1 MADVRSAFLSYLR
14 SPDDSTHADLQR
26 EVEASGLDLA
36 AATKLARD
44 EAANAEAAATVLGHL
59 ALEQR
64 GKSDADSSGIV
75 DRAKALAQRAPR
87 EDEGNGV
94 ALLAGEVLW
103 RVANQPKLA
112 EPYYRRVRRAEPA
125 NEQVVDFYR
134 ELFSGNADGSQ
145 LMQVLVQ
152 ARRAIQDPDR
162 RFALAEEMAKLA
174 QDRLGS
180 TDRAIEVWRSVVR
193 EDGGDPR
200 AVANLERLYREGKK
214 WTALVEL
221 LKDEFDRLPDD
232 ADNKPKRI
240 AKLLE
245 ITELYRKELRLE
257 AMALATLQRIL
268 DIDPRHQGSLEV
280 LADTYATGKR
290 WNDLLGVYQRLRDA
304 AKEDGDK
311 EAEAKVLRKVAQIWV
326 DKLGNPQRALEP
338 LAELLQI
345 LPGDREARDMI
356 AKIHEQR
363 KDWRA
368 LIGLRREELAE
379 REGDEALELRLDLAR
394 LAEDKLGDR
403 REAIA
408 GWNAVLE
415 HHGENDKALE
425 ALARLYER
433 ESRWAEAAEIRHR
446 QVSRADSV
454 GRAVKLLTDIGHVYA
469 ERLRNQRDSIRV
481 WREIARLVP
490 GHDKALRT
498 LRDAY
503 VAAGMW
509 DDLTDLYVSQGRVSD
524 LVDALQS
531 AADRVS
537 QTDER
542 VDLYRRVASLCR
554 EKLGQP
560 ERAVKALERT
570 LAIQPN
576 NLVVA
581 RELLP
586 IYREQSNWAALMRTL
601 TVLLKASED
610 VEGKLEMIEQLREVA
625 ADKLQSPQLTFGWAA
640 RAYELRPTDESLRA
654 RLEKSAIDSDNWDEL
669 TRIFERRIAGE
680 QLGDAETSGELHVL
694 AVKKA
699 ERDEQLVLLGKLAAI
714 ARDHLSK
721 PDDAQRYFRR
731 IIELDPTNEGAMSA
745 LESIYTATRRWDDL
759 SEVYRRRLDVAPD
772 DAARLATL
780 RGLARLQEEHLR
792 DLDAAV
798 ETYDRILALVPD
810 DLATHDSLAEILRGR
825 GEWTRLADILERKL
839 ELPRPLPSEGADPDA
854 ARKRPIVA
862 LDIPVLFELSHVR
875 HARLGQTDKAIA
887 GFLKILELDGVHR
900 PTVGSLEEIQRADPS
915 SAVTIMRGLL
925 PFYRR
930 VGDKGRE
937 AEAME
942 VLLAAAGADAGEGA
956 GDDEAAR
963 ERRREQKAQLA
974 AIYEQMPERRHQA
987 LDIYAELFEADAA
1000 DWEGRQLLQKLGRS
1014 LGAMNKVAIAY
1025 QHVLEALAQRA
1036 SAAEAEGRTLERSES
1051 NLRRDLLLE
1060 LAAIWRDDLQD
1071 PSEAEQAYR
1080 EILERDETHQAAYD
1094 SLETLLRA
1102 RSAHAELLD
1111 LYRRRVDV
1119 VFNQR
1124 EQKELLGRII
1134 EIARTIL
1141 GDRETAVRT
1150 AEELLDLIPDDLPT
1164 IELLAQ
1170 MYAEGGREG
1179 ETDKLDKLEELL
1191 GRWAELVHDRE
1202 HRHEL
1207 VCKRAALRMQLQG
1220 DAFGAVD
1227 LLGTVI
1233 GENGDHERARGL
1245 LEDLL
1250 DVADV
1255 QMSVAALLEPIYQ
1268 RVGNHEGRIR
1278 ILHVRRNNAADEG
1291 RRDDATSYL
1300 LDIAR
1305 IQERELGDTERAFHS
1320 LREAYLSDPRRL
1332 DTRREVE
1339 RLGVSL
1345 ARERDLVEIWA
1356 EALRSDEAQDK
1367 TLRIDLIHRMALL
1380 LDDRLRD
1387 AEGARKAWLAL
1398 IELDPPDADLAH
1410 KTVRALVRLHLE
1422 AGDFA
1427 ALVEAQRALLRFTDA
1442 HHEQVRIRL
1451 EIARIQLEQLMDRI
1465 GAALTWAEVVD
1476 MEPSNRT
1483 ALDALEQLLL
1493 EEREWQRL
1501 TEVLEHR
1508 IGVADEPRVQAQ
1520 LWRRI
1525 GDIRRGE
1532 LDLPQRAIEAFQSIL
1547 DLKTGHDD
1555 AVYAQTAL
1563 VELNRTLGRWPD
1575 VEEGLRRLI
1584 LLADRDSERVRLL
1597 CDAAEIV
1604 GGKLGRSE
1612 DALDLLK
1619 RVLDLSP
1626 GDQRARGLV
1635 GGFLEGD
1642 ETRERATR
1650 ILAPLFEAEQ
1660 NWPALLELQEL
1671 QARKQPSGRRRLQAL
1686 LRVARTQEE
1695 KLADPGRAFAVLCEA
1710 MTEAGDQPEL
1720 VEILDKVER
1729 LGGADERSEALWDTY
1744 SRTVDHIL
1752 DADIQQRVLRA
1763 MGEVAL
1769 QRLGRLD
1776 DARRIY
1782 ERLLEARPDDDAATD
1797 ALEQIYVAQADH
1809 AALAQLLVRKVD
1821 RISQPAMRDA
1831 LLIRAAEIHRSAL
1844 DDAEEAIR
1852 LFERLS
1858 DAGLERSDV
1867 QDVLEPLYEATGRY
1881 RELAAH
1887 LTRKLG
1893 HLSGHAAVDTHL
1905 RLGRL
1910 YGSHLDDPEEGIRHL
1925 GMALKADPDRA
1936 VGTDELSR
1944 YLQDPAMRSR
1954 AAQMLEPVFLAVQDW
1969 DRLLQIQEVRLAE
1982 AADHADRVQIML
1994 RMARMQ
2000 EEQLEDLDR
2009 AFEAYAR
2016 VFKEDPGNTRVRD
2029 HLSRLANVLA
2039 TTDRYAEILTE
2050 HVDAHVDENTDANLE
2065 IVHEAARLWAG
2076 SLRQPAKAAKL
2087 YERLLEARPDDRSV
2101 FHELESALTMGEMW
2115 KELADAYWREAEDSV
2130 EEERQVD
2137 LLMRLSRVAL
2147 DVLDEP
2153 ALGAK
2158 AFERILE
2165 LQPDND
2171 RARAQLE
2178 QVLQQTERWSDLIE
2192 RLRERLARS
2201 VDQDD
2206 RTPVYLQIAEMQ
2218 EGPLDDADGALD
2230 SLEGLLGEVVN
2241 EPNAVAMLERIAET
2255 RVPQRPRIFNMLQPI
2270 YESTGHT
2277 QRLVSVCEWRLTVT
2291 EDPAARHELHR
2302 ELARHLEG
2310 IPDGAQYAFRA
2321 LARALFEPGPADSL
2335 MVLDSELERLANFL
2349 EVPGALADAQVA
2361 AAEGEPLANDADRRL
2376 DLLIRAAR
2384 IRSEAS
2390 PEVAVEILRR
2400 ALALRGDHAEALA
2413 LMDGAL
2419 VRLGFHEDLRDVLAR
2434 RVEVEADERD
2444 RVELLRR
2451 LASLYE
2457 DILANTEAAEQTWRK
2472 LLDVEPSDG
2481 EALQRLSRT
2490 YAASGATK
2498 ELIEVLERRIEASND
2513 ADERRSLRMQ
2523 LATIQRES
2531 ANDREAEID
2540 VLRALLIEA
2549 PSDEE
2554 ALANLTRALL
2564 AENRHGEAADV
2575 LQERANLAPAADRK
2589 AGLML
2594 EAARLYSGPLADL
2607 HGAIE
2612 RYEQVLQA
2620 LPGQDGAVGDLVE
2633 LAKQEEV
2640 SEAAATLVRPHLEQ
2654 HGRWA
2659 ELAVVLAARAGF
2671 TQDLD
2676 EQIRSLRE
2684 LASLRHG
2691 KLGDAAG
2698 ALEATMRLIDRSP
2711 VEELPEPLLNAMR
2724 LAGELDRLDAFVE
2737 ELGKRS
2743 GEPSREPEAR
2753 LALAMAAAHA
2763 ASDYLGDPDKALR
2776 VLVPLLDAELANLAA
2791 CKRIEELALRKS
2803 DVALVERA
2811 LEAACKLAIGN
2822 VEPSEQVAML
2832 TRLGEARVT
2841 LGRLPGAVE
2850 AFREV
2855 LDVEPGA
2862 TPALRGLEQVLER
2875 AGEGTLPEGL
2885 LDALET
2891 AYQTSN
2897 DATGLARVARVR
2909 LRGAEG
2915 SDRMTLLQ
2923 TLATLADQG
2932 GGSPLD
2938 ALEAWGA
2945 LLAMDGEAGQA
2956 LERVL
2961 ALAES
2966 RELAERAGELLSAA
2980 IGAGADAGRVAA
2992 NLCLAGAGLWLETLA
3007 NPDRAAAALQPLLD
3021 EQADHGDALALLVA
3035 IQRARGD
3042 AKALH
3047 EALRRSAAAQAD
3059 PLLAVGLWRDAASVA
3074 ETALDDAGA
3083 AIDDLRQLLEADEG
3097 DREGWQRL
3105 LALLGR
3111 GSDHEAFA
3119 DALGRR
3125 VMITDD
3131 DAERRALRHALANHL
3146 VKLGRKDDAITVYN
3160 DMIGSEPGDL
3170 DAYAELEALLR
3181 GLERWQDVRDLL
3193 ERKLEAVQ
3201 AAGARALIQ
3210 QQMAKLAEEQLDDA
3224 TDAIEILQRILMD
3237 DPNDAAVRAWL
3248 ERLLNK
3254 EQRWSDLAEL
3264 LEGRMDRAREAGDTD
3279 AFRDLASE
3287 LASLLAEKL
3296 DDGDRAQGIL
3306 SDLLEIDPSYVPG
3319 ILSLASVYE
3328 ARGDEGA
3335 MRLTL
3340 QRAADLEPR
3349 GSLGARLQLR
3359 LARLA
3364 GDDAD
3369 ARRKHLEKALQL
3381 DPGNHEALDALLDQ
3395 AKAEQRW
3402 DQVAALMEAA
3412 ADRAASDE
3420 DRRTIQLERVDILT
3434 AKLGDHEGALHV
3446 LAGIYAQVN
3455 DDLEVNRRI
3464 ADALYASGRLEE
3476 AGGMFHWL
3484 VEMSADKRSKRRG
3497 HFLTRLARIEI
3508 ELGQVDEAQKRLEE
3522 AYRLDTTNI
3531 ETLVALGSLHEANK
3545 KWAEALK
3552 IYRSMLL
3559 QNADKSGQVRR
3570 GDIYLSLARTHMG
3583 LSEKPKAQAMLRRG
3597 VEEDPTHEEL
3607 KKMLEELG
3615 G

>member
-1 MADVRSAFLSYLR
+1 MAEVRSAFLSHLR
-14 SPDDSTHADLQR
+14 SPDDSTHAELQR
-26 EVEASGLDLA
+26 AVEASGLDLA
-36 AATKLARD
+36 AATKLAKD
-44 EAANAEAAATVLGHL
+44 EAANADAAATVLAHL
-59 ALEQR
+59 VLAQW
-64 GKSDADSSGIV
+64 GKSDADSNLIV
-75 DRAKALAQRAPR
+75 ERAKALAQRAPR

-94 ALLAGEVLW
+94 AVLAGEVLW
-103 RVANQPKLA
+103 RVAAQPRLA

-134 ELFSGNADGSQ
+134 ELFSAAADGSQ

-152 ARRAIQDPDR
+152 ARRAITDVDR

-174 QDRLGS
+174 QERLGS

-200 AVANLERLYREGKK
+200 AVAHLEQLYREGKK

-221 LKDEFDRLPDD
+221 LKDEFDRLPDT
-232 ADNKPKRI
+232 AENRPKRI

-280 LADTYATGKR
+280 LADTYAMGKR

-304 AKEDGDK
+304 AREDGDK

-326 DKLGNPQRALEP
+326 DKLGNPMRALEP
-338 LAELLQI
+338 LDELLKLI
-345 LPGDREARDMI
+345 PGDREAREMI

-368 LIGLRREELAE
+368 LILLRREELSE
-379 REGDEALELRLDLAR
+379 REGDEALELRLILAR

-408 GWNAVLE
+408 GWNAVLQ

-446 QVSRADSV
+446 QVARADSV
-454 GRAVKLLTDIGHVYA
+454 GRAVKLLTDIGHIYS
-469 ERLRNQRDSIRV
+469 ERLRNQRDAIRV

-503 VAAGMW
+503 VSAGMW
-509 DDLTDLYVSQGRVSD
+509 DDLTDLYVAQGRVSD

-542 VDLYRRVASLCR
+542 VDLYRRVAQLCR

-601 TVLLKASED
+601 GVLLKASED
-610 VEGKLEMIEQLREVA
+610 VDGKLEMIEQLREVA

-640 RAYELRPTDESLRA
+640 RAYELRPTDETLRA
-654 RLEKSAIDSDNWDEL
+654 RLEKAAVDSDNWDEL

-680 QLGDAETSGELHVL
+680 QLATDSETSGEVAVL

-699 ERDEQLVLLGKLAAI
+699 EREEQLVLLGKLAAI

-731 IIELDPTNEGAMSA
+731 IIDLDPTNEGAMSA
-745 LESIYTATRRWDDL
+745 LENIYTSTRRWDDL
-759 SEVYRRRLDVAPD
+759 SEVYRRRLDVAPN
-772 DAARLATL
+772 DAARLVTL
-780 RGLARLQEEHLR
+780 RGLAKLQEEHLR

-798 ETYDRILALVPD
+798 QTYDKILELVPD
-810 DLATHDSLAEILRGR
+810 DLPTHDSLAEILRGR
-825 GEWTRLADILERKL
+825 GEWTRLAAILQRKL
-839 ELPRPLPSEGADPDA
+839 ELPPAAEG
-854 ARKRPIVA
+854 KRAIVTQ
-862 LDIPVLFELSHVR
+862 DIPVLFELSHVR
-875 HARLGQTDKAIA
+875 NARLSQGDKAIE
-887 GFLKILELDGVHR
+887 GFLKILEIDGMHR
-900 PTVGSLEEIQRADPS
+900 PSVAALEEICRADPS

-930 VGDKGRE
+930 VGDKNRE

-942 VLLAAAGADAGEGA
+942 VLLAAAATGEGE
-956 GDDEAAR
+956 GEPPDAAAL

-974 AIYEQMPERRHQA
+974 AIYEQMPDRRVQA
-987 LDIYAELFEADAA
+987 LEIYAELFEGDAA

-1014 LGAMNKVAIAY
+1014 LGQMAKVAIAY
-1025 QHVLEALAQRA
+1025 QHVLESIAARA
-1036 SAAEAEGRTLERSES
+1036 VAAEAEGRALERAEA

-1060 LAAIWRDDLQD
+1060 LAAMWRDDLGQ
-1071 PSEAEQAYR
+1071 PLEAEQAYR
-1080 EILERDETHQAAYD
+1080 EILERDETHQAAYEA
-1094 SLETLLRA
+1094 LETLLRG
-1102 RSAHAELLD
+1102 RSAHADLLE

-1124 EQKELLGRII
+1124 EQRELLGRII
-1134 EIARTIL
+1134 EIARAIL
-1141 GDRETAVRT
+1141 GDRDTAVRT

-1191 GRWAELVHDRE
+1191 GRWAELVSDRE

-1207 VCKRAALRMQLQG
+1207 TCKRAALRMQLQG

-1233 GENGDHERARGL
+1233 GENGDHEKARAL
-1245 LEDLL
+1245 LEELL

-1268 RVGNHEGRIR
+1268 RVGNHNGRIR

-1305 IQERELGDTERAFHS
+1305 IQELELDDADRAFVS

-1332 DTRREVE
+1332 DSRREVE
-1339 RLGVSL
+1339 RLGAAL
-1345 ARERDLVEIWA
+1345 GRERELVEIWT
-1356 EALRSDEAQDK
+1356 EALRSEEAQDK

-1398 IELDPPDADLAH
+1398 LDLDPPDADLAH

-1422 AGDFA
+1422 AGDFT
-1427 ALVEAQRALLRFTDA
+1427 ALASAQRALLRFTDA

-1451 EIARIQLEQLMDRI
+1451 EIARIQLEQLMDRV

-1476 MEPSNRT
+1476 MEPSNRI

-1508 IGVADEPRVQAQ
+1508 IGVAEEPRIQAQ
-1520 LWRRI
+1520 LWKRI

-1532 LDLPQRAIEAFQSIL
+1532 LRELQRAIEAFQSIL

-1555 AVYAQTAL
+1555 AVYAQTQL
-1563 VELNRTLGRWPD
+1563 VELNRELERWPD

-1597 CDAAEIV
+1597 CDTAEIV
-1604 GGKLGRSE
+1604 GGRLGRSE

-1626 GDQRARGLV
+1626 IAERARKLV
-1635 GGFLEGD
+1635 AGYLEND
-1642 ETRERATR
+1642 DTRERAIR
-1650 ILAPLFEAEQ
+1650 ILAPLFEAEH
-1660 NWPALLELQEL
+1660 NWGALLELQEL

-1686 LRVARTQEE
+1686 LRVAKTQEE
-1695 KLADPGRAFAVLCEA
+1695 KLADPARAFAVLCEA

-1720 VEILDKVER
+1720 AEILDKVER
-1729 LGGADERSEALWDTY
+1729 LGAADERSVELWEAY

-1769 QRLGRLD
+1769 VRLGRLD

-1782 ERLLEARPDDDAATD
+1782 ERLLETRPDDDPATD
-1797 ALEQIYVAQADH
+1797 ALEQIYVAQQADQS
-1809 AALAQLLVRKVD
+1809 LAQLLVRKVD

-1831 LLIRAAEIHRSAL
+1831 LLIRAAEIHRTAL
-1844 DDAEEAIR
+1844 ADNEEAIR

-1858 DAGLERSDV
+1858 DAGLGRKDV
-1867 QDVLEPLYEATGRY
+1867 QEVLEPLYESTGRY

-1887 LTRKLG
+1887 LSRKLG

-1910 YGSHLDDPEEGIRHL
+1910 YGGHLDDPEEGIRHL
-1925 GMALKADPDRA
+1925 GMALKADPDHA

-1944 YLQDPAMRSR
+1944 YLQDPSMRSR

-1969 DRLLQIQEVRLAE
+1969 DRLLQIQEVRLSE
-1982 AADHADRVQIML
+1982 AQDHAERVQIML

-2039 TTDRYAEILTE
+2039 TSDRYAEILTE
-2050 HVDAHVDENTDANLE
+2050 HVDAHPDENTDANLE

-2076 SLRQPAKAAKL
+2076 SLRQPSKAARL
-2087 YERLLEARPDDRSV
+2087 YNRLLEARPDDRSV
-2101 FHELESALTMGEMW
+2101 FAELESALTMGEMW

-2137 LLMRLSRVAL
+2137 LLLRLSRVAL

-2153 ALGAK
+2153 SLGAK

-2178 QVLQQTERWSDLIE
+2178 QVLHQTERWPDLLD
-2192 RLRERLARS
+2192 RLRERLTRS
-2201 VDQDD
+2201 VDQDE
-2206 RTPVYLQIAEMQ
+2206 RTPVYLQIAELQ
-2218 EGPLDDADGALD
+2218 DGPLDDPDGALD
-2230 SLEGLLGEVVN
+2230 TLEGLLGEVVN
-2241 EPNAVAMLERIAET
+2241 EPNAVAMLERIAEG
-2255 RVPQRPRIFNMLQPI
+2255 RVAQRPRIFNMLQPI
-2270 YESTGHT
+2270 YESTGNT
-2277 QRLVSVCEWRLTVT
+2277 QRLVSVCEWRLTVS
-2291 EDPAARHELHR
+2291 EDPGARHELHR

-2321 LARALFEPGPADSL
+2321 LARALYEPGPAESL
-2335 MVLDSELERLANFL
+2335 MILDSELDRLTSFL
-2349 EVPGALADAQVA
+2349 DIPGAYADALVA
-2361 AAEGEPLANDADRRL
+2361 AAEGEPLANDVDRRL

-2384 IRSEAS
+2384 LRSEGS

-2400 ALALRGDHAEALA
+2400 ALVLRGDHADALA
-2413 LMDGAL
+2413 LMDDAL
-2419 VRLGFHEDLRDVLAR
+2419 VRLGFHEDLREVLQR
-2434 RVEVEADERD
+2434 RIEVETEDRD

-2472 LLDVEPSDG
+2472 LLDIESSDT

-2490 YAASGATK
+2490 YAASGSTK
-2498 ELIEVLERRIEASND
+2498 ELIEVLERRIDASND
-2513 ADERRSLRMQ
+2513 AEERRSLRMQ
-2523 LATIQRES
+2523 LADIHRES
-2531 ANDREAEID
+2531 ARNREAEID
-2540 VLRALLIEA
+2540 VLRALLAEA
-2549 PSDEE
+2549 PSDED
-2554 ALANLTRALL
+2554 AMAALTRALL
-2564 AENRHGEAADV
+2564 AEERHGEAADV
-2575 LQERANLAPAADRK
+2575 LQERANVASSADRK
-2589 AGLML
+2589 ASLLL
-2594 EAARLYSGPLADL
+2594 EAARLAAGPLADL
-2607 HGAIE
+2607 LGAIE
-2612 RYEQVLQA
+2612 RYEQVLLA
-2620 LPGQDGAVGDLVE
+2620 LPGQDGAVADLVALTKNE
-2633 LAKQEEV
+2633 DV
-2640 SEAAATLVRPHLEQ
+2640 SEPAAALVRPHLEQ
-2654 HGRWA
+2654 HGRWSD
-2659 ELAVVLAARAGF
+2659 LAIVIAARAQF
-2671 TQDLD
+2671 SQDDD
-2676 EQIRSLRE
+2676 ERIRSLRE
-2684 LASLRHG
+2684 LASLRHE

-2698 ALEATMRLIDRSP
+2698 ALEATMRLLDHSP
-2711 VEELPEPLLNAMR
+2711 PEELREPLAAAMR
-2724 LAGELDRLDAFVE
+2724 LAGELDRLDALVD
-2737 ELGKRS
+2737 ELGKRAAD
-2743 GEPSREPEAR
+2743 EARDPVAR
-2753 LALAMAAAHA
+2753 LAIAMAAAHA
-2763 ASDYLGDPDKALR
+2763 ASDYLGDPDKALA
-2776 VLVPLLDAELANLAA
+2776 VLVPLLEAELTDLDA
-2791 CKRIEELALRKS
+2791 CRRIEELAVRKG
-2803 DVALVERA
+2803 DVGLAERA
-2811 LEAACKLAIGN
+2811 LEAATKLAVGN
-2822 VEPSEQVAML
+2822 AEPADQVAML
-2832 TRLGEARVT
+2832 IRLGDARIT
-2841 LGRLPGAVE
+2841 LDRLPGAVE

-2855 LDVEPGA
+2855 LDIEPGSA
-2862 TPALRGLEQVLER
+2862 QAVRGLELVLDKCLAANPDAE
-2875 AGEGTLPEGL
+2875 LPEGL

-2891 AYQTSN
+2891 AYQTAGN
-2897 DATGLARVARVR
+2897 PVGLARVTRVR
-2909 LRGAEG
+2909 LRKAEG

-2923 TLATLADQG
+2923 SLGTLIDQG
-2932 GGSPLD
+2932 GGTAAES
-2938 ALEAWGA
+2938 LEAWGA
-2945 LLAMDGEAGQA
+2945 LLALDGEAGQA

-2961 ALAES
+2961 AHS
-2966 RELAERAGELLSAA
+2966 DHPELTTHAAELLTAA
-2980 IGAGADAGRVAA
+2980 VQAGADAGRVSA
-2992 NLCLAGAGLWLETLA
+2992 NLCLAATKLWLDRLGVAE
-3007 NPDRAAAALQPLLD
+3007 RAAAAIKPLLD
-3021 EQADHGDALALLVA
+3021 EQPEHADALALLIG
-3035 IQRARGD
+3035 IQRALGD
-3042 AKALH
+3042 AKGLH
-3047 EALRRSAAAQAD
+3047 EALRRSAEAQPDPQQAAS
-3059 PLLAVGLWRDAASVA
+3059 LWRDAATVA
-3074 ETALDDAGA
+3074 ETSLDDSKL
-3083 AIDDLRQLLEADEG
+3083 AIADLRKLLEADES
-3097 DREGWQRL
+3097 DRDGWNRL
-3105 LALLGR
+3105 LGLLGR
-3111 GSDHEAFA
+3111 STEHEAYA
-3119 DALGRR
+3119 ESLAQR

-3131 DAERRALRHALANHL
+3131 DAERRTLRHRLANHL
-3146 VKLGRKDDAITVYN
+3146 VANLDRKDDAIAVYN
-3160 DMIGSEPGDL
+3160 DMIGANLDDL
-3170 DAYAELEALLR
+3170 DAYVELEALLR
-3181 GLERWQDVRDLL
+3181 GLERWQEVRDLL

-3201 AAGARALIQ
+3201 DPTARVAIQ
-3210 QQMAKLAEEQLDDA
+3210 EQMARLAEEKLDDA

-3237 DPNDAAVRAWL
+3237 SPDNTPIRTWL
-3248 ERLLNK
+3248 ERLLTK
-3254 EQRWSDLAEL
+3254 EQRWNDLAEL

-3306 SDLLEIDPSYVPG
+3306 NDLLEIDPSYVPA

-3340 QRAADLEPR
+3340 KRAADLDPR

-3364 GDDAD
+3364 GDDAE
-3369 ARRKHLEKALQL
+3369 ARRGHYEKALQL
-3381 DPGNHEALDALLDQ
+3381 DPANEEALNALLEQ
-3395 AKAEQRW
+3395 AKAEKRW
-3402 DQVAALMEAA
+3402 DQVAALLDAA
-3412 ADRAASDE
+3412 SERAATDE
-3420 DRRTIQLERVDILT
+3420 DRRRLALERVDILT
-3434 AKLGDHEGALHV
+3434 HNLGDTEGALRV
-3446 LAGIYAQVN
+3446 LATIYGQVN
-3455 DDLEVNRRI
+3455 DDIDVNRRI
-3464 ADALYASGRLEE
+3464 ADALFTAGRWEE

-3484 VEMSADKRSKRRG
+3484 VEITNGKRTKRRG
-3497 HFLTRLARIEI
+3497 HYLTRLARVEI
-3508 ELGQVDEAQKRLEE
+3508 QLGQTDEAQKRLEE
-3522 AYRLDTTNI
+3522 AYRLDTTNV

-3545 KWAEALK
+3545 KWADALK

-3559 QNADKSGQVRR
+3559 QNADKSGLLRR
-3570 GDIYLSLARTHMG
+3570 GDIYLSLARVHVG

-3597 VEEDPTHEEL
+3597 MEEDPEHPDL
-3607 KKMLEELG
+3607 KKMLDELG

>member
-1 MADVRSAFLSYLR
+1 MAEVRSALLSHLR
-14 SPDDSTHADLQR
+14 SPDDSTHAELQR
-26 EVEASGLDLA
+26 AVEASGLDLA
-36 AATKLARD
+36 AATKVSRD
-44 EAANAEAAATVLGHL
+44 EPANADAAATVLAHL
-59 ALEQR
+59 MLAAW
-64 GKSDADSSGIV
+64 GKSDADPNVVV

-94 ALLAGEVLW
+94 AVLAGEVLW
-103 RVANQPKLA
+103 RLAGQPRLA

-134 ELFSGNADGSQ
+134 ELFAGAADGSQ

-152 ARRAIQDPDR
+152 ARRAITDVDR

-200 AVANLERLYREGKK
+200 AVANLEQLYREGKK

-280 LADTYATGKR
+280 LADTFAAGKR

-304 AKEDGDK
+304 AKEDGDAQ
-311 EAEAKVLRKVAQIWV
+311 AEAKVLRKVAQIWV

-338 LAELLQI
+338 LAELLAL
-345 LPGDREARDMI
+345 LPGDREAREMI

-379 REGDEALELRLDLAR
+379 RQGDEALELRLDLAR

-454 GRAVKLLTDIGHVYA
+454 GRAVKLLTDIGHVYS
-469 ERLRNQRDSIRV
+469 ERLRNQRDAIRV

-509 DDLTDLYVSQGRVSD
+509 DDLTDLYVAQGRVSD

-601 TVLLKASED
+601 TVLLKASDD

-625 ADKLQSPQLTFGWAA
+625 ADKLASPQLTFGWAA
-640 RAYELRPTDESLRA
+640 RAYELRPTDETLRA
-654 RLEKSAIDSDNWDEL
+654 RLEKAAIDSDNWDEL
-669 TRIFERRIAGE
+669 TRTFERRIAGE
-680 QLGDAETSGELHVL
+680 QLNTDSETSGEVSVL

-731 IIELDPTNEGAMSA
+731 IIELDPTNEAAMSA
-745 LESIYTATRRWDDL
+745 LESIYTSTRRWDDL
-759 SEVYRRRLDVAPD
+759 SEVYRRRLDVAPS

-798 ETYDRILALVPD
+798 QTYDRILELVPE
-810 DLATHDSLAEILRGR
+810 DLSTHDSLAEILRGR
-825 GEWTRLADILERKL
+825 GEWTRLADILQRKL
-839 ELPRPLPSEGADPDA
+839 ELPAPAEG
-854 ARKRPIVA
+854 KRPIVA
-862 LDIPVLFELSHVR
+862 QDIPVLFELSHLR
-875 HARLGQTDKAIA
+875 TARLGQTERAIE
-887 GFLKILELDGVHR
+887 GFLKILEIDGMHR
-900 PTVGSLEEIQRADPS
+900 ASVAALEEIQRAEPS
-915 SAVTIMRGLL
+915 TSVTIMRGLL

-930 VGDKGRE
+930 VGDKARE

-942 VLLAAAGADAGEGA
+942 VLLAAAGAGEGEEPS
-956 GDDEAAR
+956 DEAAR
-963 ERRREQKAQLA
+963 ERRRDQKAQLA

-987 LDIYAELFEADAA
+987 LEIYAELFEGDAA

-1014 LGAMNKVAIAY
+1014 LGATNKVAIAY
-1025 QHVLEALAQRA
+1025 QHVLEAIAHHA
-1036 SAAEAEGRTLERSES
+1036 SAAEAEGRGLERSEA

-1060 LAAIWRDDLQD
+1060 LAAMWRDDLGE
-1071 PSEAEQAYR
+1071 PLEAEQAYR
-1080 EILERDETHQAAYD
+1080 EILERDETHQAAYEA
-1094 SLETLLRA
+1094 LETLLRA

-1124 EQKELLGRII
+1124 EQRELLGRII
-1134 EIARTIL
+1134 EIARSVL
-1141 GDRETAVRT
+1141 GDRDTAVRT

-1179 ETDKLDKLEELL
+1179 ENDKLDKLEELL
-1191 GRWAELVHDRE
+1191 GRWAELVTDRE
-1202 HRHEL
+1202 HRHDL
-1207 VCKRAALRMQLQG
+1207 TCKRAQLRMQLQG

-1233 GENGDHERARGL
+1233 GENGDHERARSL
-1245 LEDLL
+1245 LEELL

-1255 QMSVAALLEPIYQ
+1255 QMPVAALLEPIYQ
-1268 RVGNHEGRIR
+1268 RVGNHDGRIR

-1300 LDIAR
+1300 LDIAK
-1305 IQERELGDTERAFHS
+1305 IQERELDDAERAFGS

-1332 DTRREVE
+1332 DSRREVE
-1339 RLGVSL
+1339 RLGAAL
-1345 ARERDLVEIWA
+1345 GRERELVEIWGV
-1356 EALRSDEAQDK
+1356 ALRSEEAQDK
-1367 TLRIDLIHRMALL
+1367 TLRIDLIHRMAVL

-1398 IELDPPDADLAH
+1398 LELDPPDADLAH
-1410 KTVRALVRLHLE
+1410 KTIRALVRLHLE

-1427 ALVEAQRALLRFTDA
+1427 ALADAQRALLRFTDA

-1451 EIARIQLEQLMDRI
+1451 EIARIQLEQLMDRV

-1476 MEPSNRT
+1476 MEPSNRV

-1508 IGVADEPRVQAQ
+1508 IGVAEEPRVQAQ

-1525 GDIRRGE
+1525 GDIRRVE
-1532 LDLPQRAIEAFQSIL
+1532 LRELQKAIEAFQSVL

-1555 AVYAQTAL
+1555 AVYAQTQL
-1563 VELNRTLGRWPD
+1563 VELNRELERWPD

-1597 CDAAEIV
+1597 CDTAEIV
-1604 GGKLGRSE
+1604 GGRLGRSE

-1626 GDQRARGLV
+1626 IAERARTLV
-1635 GGFLEGD
+1635 AGYLEPD

-1660 NWPALLELQEL
+1660 NWGALLELQEL

-1686 LRVARTQEE
+1686 LRVAKTQEE
-1695 KLADPGRAFAVLCEA
+1695 KLADPARAFAVLCEA

-1729 LGGADERSEALWDTY
+1729 LGAADERSEALWEAY

-1769 QRLGRLD
+1769 ARLGRLD
-1776 DARRIY
+1776 EARKIY
-1782 ERLLEARPDDDAATD
+1782 ERLLESRPDDEPATD
-1797 ALEQIYVAQADH
+1797 ALEQIYVAQQADQ
-1809 AALAQLLVRKVD
+1809 ALAQLLVRKVD
-1821 RISQPAMRDA
+1821 RVSQPAMRDA
-1831 LLIRAAEIHRSAL
+1831 LLIRAAEIHRTAL
-1844 DDAEEAIR
+1844 NDAEEAIR
-1852 LFERLS
+1852 LYERLS

-1867 QDVLEPLYEATGRY
+1867 QAVLEPLYESTGRF

-1982 AADHADRVQIML
+1982 AQDHAERVQIML

-2039 TTDRYAEILTE
+2039 TSDRYAEILTE
-2050 HVDAHVDENTDANLE
+2050 YVDAHPDENTDANLE

-2076 SLRQPAKAAKL
+2076 SLRQPSKAARL
-2087 YERLLEARPDDRSV
+2087 YNRLLEARPDDRSV
-2101 FHELESALTMGEMW
+2101 FNELESALTMGEMW
-2115 KELADAYWREAEDSV
+2115 KELSDAYWREAEDSV

-2165 LQPDND
+2165 IQPDND

-2178 QVLQQTERWSDLIE
+2178 QVLQQTERWSDLLD
-2192 RLRERLARS
+2192 RLRERLTRS

-2206 RTPVYLQIAEMQ
+2206 RTPVYLMVAELQ
-2218 EGPLDDADGALD
+2218 DGPLDDADGSLD
-2230 SLEGLLGEVVN
+2230 TLEGLLGEVLN
-2241 EPNAVAMLERIAET
+2241 EPNAVAMLERIAEG
-2255 RVPQRPRIFNMLQPI
+2255 RVAQRPRIFNMLQPI
-2270 YESTGHT
+2270 YESSGNT
-2277 QRLVSVCEWRLTVT
+2277 QRLVSVCEWRLTVS
-2291 EDPAARHELHR
+2291 EDPAMRHELHR

-2321 LARALFEPGPADSL
+2321 LARALYEPGPADSL
-2335 MVLDSELERLANFL
+2335 MVLDSELDRLANFL
-2349 EVPGALADAQVA
+2349 EIPGPLADALVA
-2361 AAEGEPLANDADRRL
+2361 AAEGEPLANDVDRRL

-2400 ALALRGDHAEALA
+2400 ALLLRGDHVDALE
-2413 LMDGAL
+2413 LMDHAL
-2419 VRLGFHEDLRDVLAR
+2419 VRLGFHDDLREVLAR
-2434 RVEVEADERD
+2434 RVEVESEDRD

-2457 DILANTEAAEQTWRK
+2457 DILGNVEAAEQTWRR
-2472 LLDVEPSDG
+2472 LLDLEPADG

-2490 YAASGATK
+2490 YAASGSTK
-2498 ELIEVLERRIEASND
+2498 ELIEVLERRIEASHD

-2531 ANDREAEID
+2531 ANNREAEID
-2540 VLRALLIEA
+2540 VLRALLVEA
-2549 PSDEE
+2549 PSDED
-2554 ALANLTRALL
+2554 AMAALTRALL

-2575 LQERANLAPAADRK
+2575 LQERANISPAPERK
-2589 AGLML
+2589 ASLLL
-2594 EAARLYSGPLADL
+2594 EAARLHGGPLADL

-2620 LPGQDGAVGDLVE
+2620 LPGQDGAITDLVE
-2633 LAKQEEV
+2633 LSKNEDV
-2640 SEAAATLVRPHLEQ
+2640 SEQAANLVRPHLEQ
-2654 HGRWA
+2654 HARWT
-2659 ELAVVLAARAGF
+2659 ELAIVIAARAGF
-2671 TQDLD
+2671 TQDDD
-2676 EQIRSLRE
+2676 ERIRSLRE
-2684 LASLRHG
+2684 LASLRHE

-2698 ALEATMRLIDRSP
+2698 ALEATMRLLDHSP
-2711 VEELPEPLLNAMR
+2711 VEDIREPLSVAMR
-2724 LAGELDRLDAFVE
+2724 LAGELDRLDALVE
-2737 ELGKRS
+2737 ELGKRA
-2743 GEPSREPEAR
+2743 GDEAREPEAR
-2753 LALAMAAAHA
+2753 LAIAMAAAHA

-2776 VLVPLLDAELANLAA
+2776 VLVPLLEGELADLAA
-2791 CKRIEELALRKS
+2791 CRRIEELALRKD
-2803 DVALVERA
+2803 DVGLVERA
-2811 LEAACKLAIGN
+2811 LEAGSKLAVGHA
-2822 VEPSEQVAML
+2822 EPAEQVAML
-2832 TRLGEARVT
+2832 VRLGEARIT

-2855 LDVEPGA
+2855 LDVEPGSA
-2862 TPALRGLEQVLER
+2862 AAVRGLELVLER
-2875 AGEGTLPEGL
+2875 SLAADPNAELPEGL

-2891 AYQTSN
+2891 AYQASN
-2897 DATGLARVARVR
+2897 DPVGLARVVRVR
-2909 LRGAEG
+2909 LRKAES
-2915 SDRMTLLQ
+2915 SDRMSLLQ
-2923 TLATLADQG
+2923 TLGTLLDQG
-2932 GGSPLD
+2932 GGSPAESLD
-2938 ALEAWGA
+2938 AWGA
-2945 LLAMDGEAGQA
+2945 LLALDGEAGQA

-2961 ALAES
+2961 ALAEHG
-2966 RELAERAGELLSAA
+2966 ELTTHAGELLSAA
-2980 IGAGADAGRVAA
+2980 VKAGADAGRVSAS
-2992 NLCLAGAGLWLETLA
+2992 LCLAATKLWLDRLGV
-3007 NPDRAAAALQPLLD
+3007 PDKAAAALQPLLD
-3021 EQADHGDALALLVA
+3021 EQPEHGEALALLVG
-3035 IQRARGD
+3035 IQRALGD
-3042 AKALH
+3042 AKGLH
-3047 EALRRSAAAQAD
+3047 AALRRSAAAQPD
-3059 PLLAVGLWRDAASVA
+3059 PLHAAGLWRDAASVA
-3074 ETALDDAGA
+3074 ETSLDDPAA
-3083 AIDDLRQLLEADEG
+3083 AIADLRQLLDADEADR
-3097 DREGWQRL
+3097 DGWNRL
-3105 LALLGR
+3105 LGLLGR
-3111 GSDHEAFA
+3111 TTEHDAFA
-3119 DALGRR
+3119 EALGRR

-3131 DAERRALRHALANHL
+3131 DGERRTLRHRLANHL
-3146 VKLGRKDDAITVYN
+3146 VAKLDRKDDAITVYN
-3160 DMIGSEPGDL
+3160 DMIGANLEDL
-3170 DAYAELEALLR
+3170 DAYVELEALLR

-3193 ERKLEAVQ
+3193 ERKLEAVSDGPGRV
-3201 AAGARALIQ
+3201 AIQ
-3210 QQMAKLAEEQLDDA
+3210 EQMAKLAEERLDDS
-3224 TDAIEILQRILMD
+3224 TDAIEILQRILID
-3237 DPNDAAVRAWL
+3237 NPDNAAARTWL
-3248 ERLLNK
+3248 ERLLTK

-3306 SDLLEIDPSYVPG
+3306 SDLLEIDPSYVPA

-3340 QRAADLEPR
+3340 QRAADLDPR

-3381 DPGNHEALDALLDQ
+3381 DPANEEAGAALLEQAKTEKRWDLVAALLD
-3395 AKAEQRW
+3395 
-3402 DQVAALMEAA
+3402 
-3412 ADRAASDE
+3412 AASERAPNDE
-3420 DRRTIQLERVDILT
+3420 ERRKLALERVDILT
-3434 AKLGDHEGALHV
+3434 HKLADTEGALRV
-3446 LAGIYAQVN
+3446 LATIYGEVN
-3455 DDLEVNRRI
+3455 DDIDVNRRI
-3464 ADALYASGRLEE
+3464 ADALFTAGRMEE

-3484 VEMSADKRSKRRG
+3484 VEITNGKRTKRRG
-3497 HFLTRLARIEI
+3497 HYLTRLARVEI
-3508 ELGQVDEAQKRLEE
+3508 QLGQTEEAQKRLEE
-3522 AYRLDTTNI
+3522 AYRLDTTNV
-3531 ETLVALGSLHEANK
+3531 ETLVALGNLHEVNK
-3545 KWAEALK
+3545 KWADALK

-3559 QNADKSGQVRR
+3559 QNADKSGLLRR
-3570 GDIYLSLARTHMG
+3570 GDIYLSLARVHMG

-3597 VEEDPTHEEL
+3597 VEEDGDHPEL
-3607 KKMLEELG
+3607 KKMLDELG

>member
-1 MADVRSAFLSYLR
+1 MAEVRSALLSHLR
-14 SPDDSTHADLQR
+14 SPDDSTHTELQR
-26 EVEASGLDLA
+26 AVEASGLDLA
-36 AATKLARD
+36 AATKLSRD
-44 EAANAEAAATVLGHL
+44 ESANDDAAATVLAHL
-59 ALEQR
+59 MLAQW
-64 GKSDADSSGIV
+64 GKSDADPNVVV

-94 ALLAGEVLW
+94 AVLAGEVLW
-103 RVANQPKLA
+103 RLAGQPRLA
-112 EPYYRRVRRAEPA
+112 EPFYRRVRRAEPA

-134 ELFSGNADGSQ
+134 ELFSGAADGSQ

-152 ARRAIQDPDR
+152 ARRAITDVDR
-162 RFALAEEMAKLA
+162 RFVLAEEMATLA

-200 AVANLERLYREGKK
+200 AVAHLERLYREGKK

-232 ADNKPKRI
+232 AENKPKRI

-268 DIDPRHQGSLEV
+268 DLDPRHQGSLEV
-280 LADTYATGKR
+280 LADTFAAGKR
-290 WNDLLGVYQRLRDA
+290 WNDLLGVFQRLRDA
-304 AKEDGDK
+304 AKEDGDTQ
-311 EAEAKVLRKVAQIWV
+311 AEAKVLRKVAQIWV

-338 LAELLQI
+338 LAELLAL
-345 LPGDREARDMI
+345 LPGDREAREMI
-356 AKIHEQR
+356 AKIHETR

-368 LIGLRREELAE
+368 LIMLRREELSE
-379 REGDEALELRLDLAR
+379 REGDEALELRLVLAR

-454 GRAVKLLTDIGHVYA
+454 GRAVKLLTDIGHIYS
-469 ERLRNQRDSIRV
+469 ERLRNQRDAIRV

-503 VAAGMW
+503 VSAGMW
-509 DDLTDLYVSQGRVSD
+509 DDLTDLYVAQGRVSD

-542 VDLYRRVASLCR
+542 VDLYRRVAQLCR

-601 TVLLKASED
+601 SVLLKASED

-625 ADKLQSPQLTFGWAA
+625 SDKLQSPQLTFGWAA
-640 RAYELRPTDESLRA
+640 RAYELRPTDESLRL
-654 RLEKSAIDSDNWDEL
+654 RLEKAAIDSDNWDEL

-680 QLGDAETSGELHVL
+680 QLNTDSETSGEVSVL

-699 ERDEQLVLLGKLAAI
+699 EREEQLVLLGKLAAI

-731 IIELDPTNEGAMSA
+731 IIDLDPTNESAMSA
-745 LESIYTATRRWDDL
+745 LENIYTSTRRWDDL
-759 SEVYRRRLDVAPD
+759 SEVYRRRLDVAPT

-798 ETYDRILALVPD
+798 ETYDKILVLVPD

-825 GEWTRLADILERKL
+825 GEWTRLADILQRKL
-839 ELPRPLPSEGADPDA
+839 ELPAAAEG
-854 ARKRPIVA
+854 KRAIVVQ
-862 LDIPVLFELSHVR
+862 DIPVLFELSHVR
-875 HARLGQTDKAIA
+875 NARLAQSDKAIA
-887 GFLKILELDGVHR
+887 GFLKILEIDGMHR
-900 PTVGSLEEIQRADPS
+900 ASVAALEEIYRADPA

-930 VGDKGRE
+930 VGDKNRE

-942 VLLAAAGADAGEGA
+942 VLLAAASAEAAGEGETV
-956 GDDEAAR
+956 DAAAL

-974 AIYEQMPERRHQA
+974 AIYEQMPARRAQA
-987 LDIYAELFEADAA
+987 LDIYAELFEGDAA

-1014 LGAMNKVAIAY
+1014 LGAMAKVASAY
-1025 QHVLEALAQRA
+1025 QRVLEGIAGHA
-1036 SAAEAEGRTLERSES
+1036 SAAEAEGRGLERAEA

-1060 LAAIWRDDLQD
+1060 LAAMWRDDLAQPFD
-1071 PSEAEQAYR
+1071 AEQAYR
-1080 EILERDETHQAAYD
+1080 EILERDETHQAAYEA
-1094 SLETLLRA
+1094 LETLLRA
-1102 RSAHAELLD
+1102 RSAHPDLLE

-1124 EQKELLGRII
+1124 EQRELLGRII

-1170 MYAEGGREG
+1170 MYAEGGRDG

-1191 GRWAELVHDRE
+1191 GRWAELVSDRE

-1207 VCKRAALRMQLQG
+1207 TCKRAALRMQLQG

-1233 GENGDHERARGL
+1233 GENGDHERARLL
-1245 LEDLL
+1245 LEELL

-1255 QMSVAALLEPIYQ
+1255 QMAVASLLEPIYQ
-1268 RVGNHEGRIR
+1268 RVGNHNGRIR

-1300 LDIAR
+1300 LDIAK
-1305 IQERELGDTERAFHS
+1305 IQELELDDAERGFGS

-1332 DTRREVE
+1332 DSRREVE
-1339 RLGVSL
+1339 RLGAAL
-1345 ARERDLVEIWA
+1345 GRERELVEVWA

-1398 IELDPPDADLAH
+1398 LELDPPDADLAH

-1422 AGDFA
+1422 AGDFT
-1427 ALVEAQRALLRFTDA
+1427 ALASAQRALLRFTDA

-1451 EIARIQLEQLMDRI
+1451 EIARIQLEQLMDRV

-1476 MEPSNRT
+1476 MEPGNRI

-1508 IGVADEPRVQAQ
+1508 IGVAEEPRIQAQ

-1525 GDIRRGE
+1525 GDIRRAE
-1532 LDLPQRAIEAFQSIL
+1532 LHELQRAIEAFQSVL

-1555 AVYAQTAL
+1555 AVYAQTQL
-1563 VELNRTLGRWPD
+1563 VELNRELERWPD

-1584 LLADRDSERVRLL
+1584 LLADRDNERVRLL
-1597 CDAAEIV
+1597 CDTAEVV

-1626 GDQRARGLV
+1626 IAQRARQLV
-1635 GGFLEGD
+1635 AGYLEPD
-1642 ETRERATR
+1642 DTRERATR

-1660 NWPALLELQEL
+1660 NWGALLELQEL

-1710 MTEAGDQPEL
+1710 LTEAGDQPEL
-1720 VEILDKVER
+1720 TEILDKVER
-1729 LGGADERSEALWDTY
+1729 LGAADDRSEALWEAY

-1752 DADIQQRVLRA
+1752 DAESQQRVLRA

-1769 QRLGRLD
+1769 GRLGRLE

-1782 ERLLEARPDDDAATD
+1782 ERLLENRPDDDPATD
-1797 ALEQIYVAQADH
+1797 ALEQIYGAQQADQ
-1809 AALAQLLVRKVD
+1809 ALAQLLVRKVD

-1831 LLIRAAEIHRSAL
+1831 LLIRAADIHRVSL
-1844 DDAEEAIR
+1844 TDPEEAIR
-1852 LFERLS
+1852 LYERLS
-1858 DAGLERSDV
+1858 DAGLERQDV
-1867 QDVLEPLYEATGRY
+1867 QSVLEPLYESTGRF

-1925 GMALKADPDRA
+1925 GAALKADPDRA

-1982 AADHADRVQIML
+1982 AQDHAERVQIML

-2000 EEQLEDLDR
+2000 EEQLEDLDK
-2009 AFEAYAR
+2009 AFDAYAR

-2039 TTDRYAEILTE
+2039 TSDRYAEILTE
-2050 HVDAHVDENTDANLE
+2050 HVDAHPDENTDANLE

-2076 SLRQPAKAAKL
+2076 SLRQPSKAARL
-2087 YERLLEARPDDRSV
+2087 YNRLLEARPDDRRV
-2101 FHELESALTMGEMW
+2101 FSELESALTMGEMW

-2153 ALGAK
+2153 SLGAK

-2178 QVLQQTERWSDLIE
+2178 QVLHQTERWTDLLD
-2192 RLRERLARS
+2192 RLRERLTRS
-2201 VDQDD
+2201 MDQDD
-2206 RTPVYLQIAEMQ
+2206 RTPVYLQIAELQ
-2218 EGPLDDADGALD
+2218 DGPIEDPDGALD
-2230 SLEGLLGEVVN
+2230 TLEGLLGEVPN
-2241 EPNAVAMLERIAET
+2241 EPNAVATLERIAEG
-2255 RVPQRPRIFNMLQPI
+2255 RVAQRPRIFNMLQPI
-2270 YESTGHT
+2270 YESSGNT
-2277 QRLVSVCEWRLTVT
+2277 QRLVSVCEWRLTVS
-2291 EDPAARHELHR
+2291 EDPGTRHELHR

-2321 LARALFEPGPADSL
+2321 LARALYEPGPADSL
-2335 MVLDSELERLANFL
+2335 MVLDSELDRLTAFL
-2349 EVPGALADAQVA
+2349 AIPGALADALVA
-2361 AAEGEPLANDADRRL
+2361 AAEGEPLAEDVDRRL

-2384 IRSEAS
+2384 LRSEES

-2400 ALALRGDHAEALA
+2400 ALVLRGDHVDALE
-2413 LMDGAL
+2413 LMDHAL
-2419 VRLGFHEDLRDVLAR
+2419 VRLGFHDDLREVLQR
-2434 RVEVEADERD
+2434 RVEVETEDRD

-2457 DILANTEAAEQTWRK
+2457 DILGNVEAAEQTWRK
-2472 LLDVEPSDG
+2472 LLEVEPSDP

-2490 YAASGATK
+2490 YAASGSTTP
-2498 ELIEVLERRIEASND
+2498 LIEMLERRIDASND
-2513 ADERRSLRMQ
+2513 ADERRTLRMQ
-2523 LATIQRES
+2523 LADIHRDS
-2531 ANDREAEID
+2531 AGNREAEID
-2540 VLRALLIEA
+2540 VLRALLVEA
-2549 PSDEE
+2549 PSDDE
-2554 ALANLTRALL
+2554 AMATLTRALL
-2564 AENRHGEAADV
+2564 AQDRHGEAADV
-2575 LQERANLAPAADRK
+2575 LQERANIAVAPDRK
-2589 AGLML
+2589 ASLLL
-2594 EAARLYSGPLADL
+2594 EAARLAAGPLADL
-2607 HGAIE
+2607 HAAIE
-2612 RYEQVLQA
+2612 RYEQVLLA
-2620 LPGQDGAVGDLVE
+2620 LPGQDGAVADLVALTRNE
-2633 LAKQEEV
+2633 DV
-2640 SEAAATLVRPHLEQ
+2640 SEQAATLVRPHLEQ
-2654 HGRWA
+2654 YARWPD
-2659 ELAVVLAARAGF
+2659 LAIVIAARAGF
-2671 TQDLD
+2671 SQDDD
-2676 EQIRSLRE
+2676 ERIRSLRE
-2684 LASLRHG
+2684 LASLRHE

-2698 ALEATMRLIDRSP
+2698 ALEATMRLLDHSP
-2711 VEELPEPLLNAMR
+2711 SEELREPLASAMR
-2724 LAGELDRLDAFVE
+2724 LAGELDRLDALVD
-2737 ELGKRS
+2737 ELGKRAS
-2743 GEPSREPEAR
+2743 DDAREPEAR
-2753 LALAMAAAHA
+2753 LAIAMAAAHA

-2776 VLVPLLDAELANLAA
+2776 VLVPLLDAELTDLDA
-2791 CKRIEELALRKS
+2791 CRRIEELAVRKG
-2803 DVALVERA
+2803 DVGLVERA
-2811 LEAACKLAIGN
+2811 LEAGAKLAVGN
-2822 VEPSEQVAML
+2822 ADSADQVAML
-2832 TRLGEARVT
+2832 IRLGEARFT
-2841 LGRLPGAVE
+2841 LEQLPGAVE

-2855 LDVEPGA
+2855 LDVEPGSTQA
-2862 TPALRGLEQVLER
+2862 VRGLELVLDKCLAIDPDAE
-2875 AGEGTLPEGL
+2875 LPEGL

-2891 AYQTSN
+2891 AYQAANNSV
-2897 DATGLARVARVR
+2897 GLARVARVR
-2909 LRGAEG
+2909 LRKAEG

-2923 TLATLADQG
+2923 TLGTLIDQG
-2932 GGSPLD
+2932 GGTPAESLD
-2938 ALEAWGA
+2938 AWGA
-2945 LLAMDGEAGQA
+2945 LLALDGEAGQA

-2961 ALAES
+2961 ALSTEP
-2966 RELAERAGELLSAA
+2966 ELGARAGELLSAA
-2980 IGAGADAGRVAA
+2980 VQTGADAGRVSA
-2992 NLCLAGAGLWLETLA
+2992 NLCLASAKLWLDRLGNAE
-3007 NPDRAAAALQPLLD
+3007 RAAIAIQPLLD
-3021 EQADHGDALALLVA
+3021 EQPEHADALALLVG
-3035 IQRARGD
+3035 INRALGD
-3042 AKALH
+3042 AKGLH
-3047 EALRRSAAAQAD
+3047 DALRRSAEAQPD
-3059 PLLAVGLWRDAASVA
+3059 PLQAAGLWRDAATVA
-3074 ETALDDAGA
+3074 ETSLDDSTA
-3083 AIDDLRQLLEADEG
+3083 AIADLRKLLEADEA
-3097 DREGWQRL
+3097 DRDGWNRL
-3105 LALLGR
+3105 LGLLGR
-3111 GSDHEAFA
+3111 TTEHEPFA
-3119 DALGRR
+3119 DALSQR

-3131 DAERRALRHALANHL
+3131 DAERRALRHRLANHL
-3146 VKLGRKDDAITVYN
+3146 VTNLARKDDAIGVYN
-3160 DMIGSEPGDL
+3160 DMIGANLEDL
-3170 DAYAELEALLR
+3170 DAYVELEALLR
-3181 GLERWQDVRDLL
+3181 GLERWQEVRDLL

-3201 AAGARALIQ
+3201 DSAGRVTIQ
-3210 QQMAKLAEEQLDDA
+3210 EQMAKLAEERLDDS
-3224 TDAIEILQRILMD
+3224 TDAIEILQRILID
-3237 DPNDAAVRAWL
+3237 HPDHAAARTWL
-3248 ERLLNK
+3248 ERLLTK
-3254 EQRWSDLAEL
+3254 EERWSDLAEL

-3340 QRAADLEPR
+3340 QRAADLDPR

-3364 GDDAD
+3364 GDDAN
-3369 ARRKHLEKALQL
+3369 ARRGHLEKAIAL
-3381 DPGNHEALDALLDQ
+3381 DPTNEEAGQALLEQ
-3395 AKAEQRW
+3395 SKAEKRW
-3402 DQVAALMEAA
+3402 DQVAALLDAA
-3412 ADRAASDE
+3412 SERAANDE
-3420 DRRTIQLERVDILT
+3420 ERRKLALERVDILT
-3434 AKLGDHEGALHV
+3434 HNLGDTEGALQV
-3446 LAGIYAQVN
+3446 LATIYGQVN
-3455 DDLEVNRRI
+3455 DDIDVNRRI
-3464 ADALYASGRLEE
+3464 ADALFTAGRWEE

-3484 VEMSADKRSKRRG
+3484 VEITAGKRTKRRG
-3497 HFLTRLARIEI
+3497 HYLTRLARVEI
-3508 ELGQVDEAQKRLEE
+3508 QLGQTEEAQKRLEE
-3522 AYRLDTTNI
+3522 AYRLDTTNV

-3545 KWAEALK
+3545 KWADALK

-3559 QNADKSGQVRR
+3559 QNADKSGLLRR
-3570 GDIYLSLARTHMG
+3570 GDIYLSLARVHIG
-3583 LSEKPKAQAMLRRG
+3583 LNEKPKAQAMLRRG
-3597 VEEDPTHEEL
+3597 VEEDADHPEL
-3607 KKMLEELG
+3607 KTMLAELG

>member
-1 MADVRSAFLSYLR
+1 MAEVRSALLSHLR
-14 SPDDSTHADLQR
+14 SPDDSTHTELQR
-26 EVEASGLDLA
+26 AVEAAGLDLA

-44 EAANAEAAATVLGHL
+44 ESANADAAATVLGLLML
-59 ALEQR
+59 AQW
-64 GKSDADSSGIV
+64 GKSDADPNVIV

-94 ALLAGEVLW
+94 AVLAGEVLW
-103 RVANQPKLA
+103 RLAGQPRLA

-134 ELFSGNADGSQ
+134 ELFAGASDGSQ

-152 ARRAIQDPDR
+152 ARRAITDVDR
-162 RFALAEEMAKLA
+162 RFALAEEMAQLA
-174 QDRLGS
+174 QERLGS

-200 AVANLERLYREGKK
+200 AVAHLERLYREGKK

-232 ADNKPKRI
+232 AESKPLRI

-280 LADTYATGKR
+280 LADTFAVGKR

-304 AKEDGDK
+304 AKEDGDA

-338 LAELLQI
+338 HAELLGL
-345 LPGDREARDMI
+345 LPGDREAREMI

-368 LIGLRREELAE
+368 LISLRREELAE

-454 GRAVKLLTDIGHVYA
+454 GRAVKLLTDIGHIYS
-469 ERLRNQRDSIRV
+469 ERLRNQPDSIRV

-509 DDLTDLYVSQGRVSD
+509 DDLTDLYVAQGRVSD

-542 VDLYRRVASLCR
+542 VDLYRRVAQLCR

-601 TVLLKASED
+601 SVLLKAAED
-610 VEGKLEMIEQLREVA
+610 VDGKLEMIDQLREVA
-625 ADKLQSPQLTFGWAA
+625 SDKLASPQLTFGWSA
-640 RAYELRPTDESLRA
+640 RAYELRPTDDNLRA
-654 RLEKSAIDSDNWDEL
+654 RLEKAAIDSDNWDEL

-680 QLGDAETSGELHVL
+680 QLNTDSETSGEVAVL
-694 AVKKA
+694 AVKRA

-731 IIELDPTNEGAMSA
+731 IIDIDPTNEGAMSA
-745 LESIYTATRRWDDL
+745 LENIYTSTRRWDDL
-759 SEVYRRRLDVAPD
+759 SEVYRRRLDVAPN
-772 DAARLATL
+772 DAARLSTL

-798 ETYDRILALVPD
+798 ETYDRILELVPE
-810 DLATHDSLAEILRGR
+810 DLPTHDSLAEILRGR
-825 GEWTRLADILERKL
+825 GEWTRLADILQRKL
-839 ELPRPLPSEGADPDA
+839 ELPSPAEG
-854 ARKRPIVA
+854 KRAIVSQ
-862 LDIPVLFELSHVR
+862 DIPVLFELSHLR
-875 HARLGQTDKAIA
+875 TARLGQSDKAIE
-887 GFLKILELDGVHR
+887 GFLKILEIDGMHR
-900 PTVGSLEEIQRADPS
+900 ASVSALEEIYRADPAT
-915 SAVTIMRGLL
+915 SATIMRGLL

-930 VGDKGRE
+930 VGDKARE

-942 VLLAAAGADAGEGA
+942 VLLAAATNTEGEGEPA
-956 GDDEAAR
+956 DDAAR

-974 AIYEQMPERRHQA
+974 AIYEQMPERRLQA
-987 LDIYAELFEADAA
+987 LEIYAELFEADAA

-1025 QHVLEALAQRA
+1025 QHVLEVIAQH
-1036 SAAEAEGRTLERSES
+1036 AATAETEGRSLERAES

-1060 LAAIWRDDLQD
+1060 LGAIWRDDLGE
-1071 PSEAEQAYR
+1071 PLEAEQAYR

-1094 SLETLLRA
+1094 ALETLLRA
-1102 RSAHAELLD
+1102 RSAHADLLD

-1124 EQKELLGRII
+1124 EQRELLGRII

-1141 GDRETAVRT
+1141 GDRDTAVRT
-1150 AEELLDLIPDDLPT
+1150 AEELLDLIPDDLAT

-1191 GRWAELVHDRE
+1191 GRWAELVNDRE
-1202 HRHEL
+1202 HRHDL
-1207 VCKRAALRMQLQG
+1207 TCKRAALRMQLQG

-1233 GENGDHERARGL
+1233 GENGEHERARSL
-1245 LEDLL
+1245 LEELL

-1255 QMSVAALLEPIYQ
+1255 QMQVAGLLEPIYQ
-1268 RVGNHEGRIR
+1268 RSGNHDGRIR
-1278 ILHVRRNNAADEG
+1278 ILHVRRSNAANEG

-1300 LDIAR
+1300 LDIAK
-1305 IQERELGDTERAFHS
+1305 IQERELDDAERAFAS

-1332 DTRREVE
+1332 DSRREVE
-1339 RLGVSL
+1339 RLGAAL
-1345 ARERDLVEIWA
+1345 GRERELVEIWS
-1356 EALRSDEAQDK
+1356 EALRSDEAEDK
-1367 TLRIDLIHRMALL
+1367 TLRIDLIHRMATL
-1380 LDDRLRD
+1380 LDERLRD
-1387 AEGARKAWLAL
+1387 SEGARKAWLAL
-1398 IELDPPDADLAH
+1398 LDLDPPDADLAH
-1410 KTVRALVRLHLE
+1410 KTIRALVRLHLE

-1427 ALVEAQRALLRFTDA
+1427 ALAEAERALLRFTDA

-1451 EIARIQLEQLMDRI
+1451 EIARIQLEQLMDRV

-1476 MEPSNRT
+1476 MEPGNRI

-1508 IGVADEPRVQAQ
+1508 IGVADEPRIQAQ

-1532 LDLPQRAIEAFQSIL
+1532 LQELQRAIEAFQSVL

-1555 AVYAQTAL
+1555 AVYAQTQL
-1563 VELNRTLGRWPD
+1563 VELNRELERWPD

-1597 CDAAEIV
+1597 CDTAEIV
-1604 GGKLGRSE
+1604 GARLRRSE

-1626 GDQRARGLV
+1626 IDERARQLV
-1635 GGFLEGD
+1635 AGYLEPD
-1642 ETRERATR
+1642 ETRERATK
-1650 ILAPLFEAEQ
+1650 ILSPLFEAEQ
-1660 NWPALLELQEL
+1660 NWAALLELQEL

-1695 KLADPGRAFAVLCEA
+1695 KLADPARAFAVLCEA

-1729 LGGADERSEALWDTY
+1729 LGADADRSEALWDAF

-1752 DADIQQRVLRA
+1752 DAETQQRVLRA

-1769 QRLGRLD
+1769 GRLGRLD

-1782 ERLLEARPDDDAATD
+1782 ERLLENRPDDDPATD
-1797 ALEQIYVAQADH
+1797 ALEQIYVAQQDDQ
-1809 AALAQLLVRKVD
+1809 ALAQLLVRKVD

-1831 LLIRAAEIHRSAL
+1831 LLIRAAEIHRTSLA
-1844 DDAEEAIR
+1844 DAEEAIR
-1852 LFERLS
+1852 LYERLS
-1858 DAGLERSDV
+1858 DAGLERGDV
-1867 QDVLEPLYEATGRY
+1867 QDVLEPLYESTGRY

-1910 YGSHLDDPEEGIRHL
+1910 YGGHLDDPEEGIRHL
-1925 GMALKADPDRA
+1925 GAALKADPDRA

-1944 YLQDPAMRSR
+1944 YLQDPSMRSR

-1969 DRLLQIQEVRLAE
+1969 DRLLQIQEVRLVE
-1982 AADHADRVQIML
+1982 AQDHAERVQIML

-2000 EEQLEDLDR
+2000 EEQLEDLDK
-2009 AFEAYAR
+2009 AFDAYAR

-2039 TTDRYAEILTE
+2039 TSDRYAEILSE
-2050 HVDAHVDENTDANLE
+2050 HVDAHPDENTDANLE

-2076 SLRQPAKAAKL
+2076 SLRQPDKAARL
-2087 YERLLEARPDDRSV
+2087 YNRLLEARPNDRSV
-2101 FHELESALTMGEMW
+2101 FSELESALTMGEMW

-2153 ALGAK
+2153 SLGAK

-2165 LQPDND
+2165 IQPDND

-2178 QVLQQTERWSDLIE
+2178 QVLQQTERWSDLLD
-2192 RLRERLARS
+2192 RLRERLVRS
-2201 VDQDD
+2201 LDQDD
-2206 RTPVYLQIAEMQ
+2206 RTPVYLMISELQD
-2218 EGPLDDADGALD
+2218 GPLDDADGALD
-2230 SLEGLLGEVVN
+2230 SLEGLLGEVLN
-2241 EPNAVAMLERIAET
+2241 EPNAVAMLERIAEG
-2255 RVPQRPRIFNMLQPI
+2255 RVAQRPRIFNMLQPI
-2270 YESTGHT
+2270 YESSGNT
-2277 QRLVSVCEWRLTVT
+2277 QRLVSVCEWRLTVS
-2291 EDPAARHELHR
+2291 EDPGVRHELHR

-2335 MVLDSELERLANFL
+2335 MTLDSELDRLANFL
-2349 EVPGALADAQVA
+2349 EIPGSLADALVS
-2361 AAEGEPLANDADRRL
+2361 AAEGEPLISDVDRRL
-2376 DLLIRAAR
+2376 ELFIRAAR

-2400 ALALRGDHAEALA
+2400 ALVLRGDHVDALA
-2413 LMDGAL
+2413 LMDDAL
-2419 VRLGFHEDLRDVLAR
+2419 VRLGFHEDLREVLAR
-2434 RVEVEADERD
+2434 RVEVEAEDSD
-2444 RVELLRR
+2444 RAELLRR

-2457 DILANTEAAEQTWRK
+2457 DILANIEAAEQTWRR
-2472 LLDVEPSDG
+2472 LLEVEPSDT

-2490 YAASGATK
+2490 YAASGSTAQ
-2498 ELIEVLERRIEASND
+2498 LIEMLERRIDASHD

-2523 LATIQRES
+2523 LADIQRDS
-2531 ANDREAEID
+2531 ANNREAEID
-2540 VLRALLIEA
+2540 VLRALLVEA

-2554 ALANLTRALL
+2554 AMATLTRALL
-2564 AENRHGEAADV
+2564 AEGRHGEAADV
-2575 LQERANLAPAADRK
+2575 LQERANVAQAPERK
-2589 AGLML
+2589 ASLLL
-2594 EAARLYSGPLADL
+2594 EAARLHAGPLADL

-2612 RYEQVLQA
+2612 RYDQVLQA
-2620 LPGQDGAVGDLVE
+2620 LPGQDGAVADLVG
-2633 LAKQEEV
+2633 LSKNEEV
-2640 SEAAATLVRPHLEQ
+2640 SEQAAALVRPHLEQ
-2654 HGRWA
+2654 YGRWP
-2659 ELAVVLAARAGF
+2659 ELATVVAARAEF
-2671 TQDLD
+2671 SQDD
-2676 EQIRSLRE
+2676 EERVRSLRE
-2684 LASLRHG
+2684 LASLRHE

-2698 ALEATMRLIDRSP
+2698 ALEATMRLLDHSP
-2711 VEELPEPLLNAMR
+2711 VDELRDPLNAAMR
-2724 LAGELDRLDAFVE
+2724 LAGELDRLDALVD
-2737 ELGKRS
+2737 ELGKRAADD
-2743 GEPSREPEAR
+2743 GRDPEAR
-2753 LALAMAAAHA
+2753 LAIAMAAAHA
-2763 ASDYLGDPDKALR
+2763 ASDFLGDPDKALR
-2776 VLVPLLDAELANLAA
+2776 VLVPLLEGELANLDA
-2791 CKRIEELALRKS
+2791 CRRIEELALRKD

-2811 LEAACKLAIGN
+2811 LEAGSKLALGN
-2822 VEPSEQVAML
+2822 TDPADQVAML
-2832 TRLGEARVT
+2832 VRLGEARIK
-2841 LGRLPGAVE
+2841 LNRLPGAVE

-2855 LDVEPGA
+2855 LDLEPGSA
-2862 TPALRGLEQVLER
+2862 EAIRGLVLVLDRSLAADPDAE
-2875 AGEGTLPEGL
+2875 LPEGL

-2891 AYQTSN
+2891 AYHASN
-2897 DATGLARVARVR
+2897 DSVGLARLTRVR
-2909 LRGAEG
+2909 LRKVEG
-2915 SDRMTLLQ
+2915 SDRMALLQ
-2923 TLATLADQG
+2923 TLGTLIDQG
-2932 GGSPLD
+2932 GGTSAESLD
-2938 ALEAWGA
+2938 AWGA
-2945 LLAMDGEAGQA
+2945 LLALDGEASHA

-2961 ALAES
+2961 DLS
-2966 RELAERAGELLSAA
+2966 GQSELGIHAGELLSAA
-2980 IGAGADAGRVAA
+2980 VKAGADAGHVSAG
-2992 NLCLAGAGLWLETLA
+2992 LCLATANLWLEQLGHA
-3007 NPDRAAAALQPLLD
+3007 QQAATALQPLLD
-3021 EQADHGDALALLVA
+3021 EQPEHGEALSLLVG
-3035 IQRARGD
+3035 IQRALGD
-3042 AKALH
+3042 AKGLH
-3047 EALRRSAAAQAD
+3047 EALRRSASAQPD
-3059 PLLAVGLWRDAASVA
+3059 PLKAVGLWRDAATVA
-3074 ETALDDAGA
+3074 ETSLADSAV
-3083 AIDDLRQLLEADEG
+3083 AIADLRELLDADEADR
-3097 DREGWQRL
+3097 DGWNRL

-3111 GSDHEAFA
+3111 GDDHEAFA
-3119 DALGRR
+3119 ESLGRR
-3125 VMITDD
+3125 VMISDD
-3131 DAERRALRHALANHL
+3131 DDERRALRHRLANHL
-3146 VKLGRKDDAITVYN
+3146 VSKLDRKDDAIAVYDN
-3160 DMIGSEPGDL
+3160 MIGANLEDFE
-3170 DAYAELEALLR
+3170 AYAEFEALLR
-3181 GLERWQDVRDLL
+3181 GLERWQEVRDLL

-3201 AAGARALIQ
+3201 DTAARVGIQ
-3210 QQMAKLAEEQLDDA
+3210 VQMAKLAEERLEDP
-3224 TDAIEILQRILMD
+3224 TDAIEILQRVLLD
-3237 DPNDAAVRAWL
+3237 QPDHAEVRTWL
-3248 ERLLNK
+3248 ERLLTK
-3254 EQRWSDLAEL
+3254 EQRWHDLAEL

-3279 AFRDLASE
+3279 GFRDLASE

-3306 SDLLEIDPSYVPG
+3306 SELLEIDPSYVPA

-3340 QRAADLEPR
+3340 QRAADLDPR

-3369 ARRKHLEKALQL
+3369 ARRTHLEKAIQL
-3381 DPGNHEALDALLDQ
+3381 DPANEEASVALLEQ
-3395 AKAEQRW
+3395 AKTEKRW
-3402 DQVAALMEAA
+3402 DLVASLLEAA
-3412 ADRAASDE
+3412 SERAPDDE
-3420 DRRTIQLERVDILT
+3420 HKRKLALERVDILT
-3434 AKLGDHEGALHV
+3434 HKLGDTEGALMV
-3446 LAGIYAQVN
+3446 LAAIYGQVN
-3455 DDLEVNRRI
+3455 DDIDVNRRI
-3464 ADALYASGRLEE
+3464 ADALFTAGRMEE

-3484 VEMSADKRSKRRG
+3484 VETTSGKRTKRRG
-3497 HFLTRLARIEI
+3497 HYLTRLARVEI
-3508 ELGQVDEAQKRLEE
+3508 QMGQTEEAQKRLEE
-3522 AYRLDTTNI
+3522 AYRLDTTNV
-3531 ETLVALGSLHEANK
+3531 ETLIALGSLHEANK
-3545 KWAEALK
+3545 KWADALK

-3559 QNADKSGQVRR
+3559 QNADKSGLLRR
-3570 GDIYLSLARTHMG
+3570 GDIYLSLARVHMG
-3583 LSEKPKAQAMLRRG
+3583 LNEKPKAQAMLRRG
-3597 VEEDPTHEEL
+3597 IEEDGDHPEL
-3607 KKMLEELG
+3607 KQMLEQLG

>member
-14 SPDDSTHADLQR
+14 SPDDSTHAQLQS
-26 EVEASGLDLA
+26 EVAAAGLDLA
-36 AATKLARD
+36 AATKVARD
-44 EAANAEAAATVLGHL
+44 EPANAEAAATVLAHL

-64 GKSDADSSGIV
+64 SKADADSSGIV

-134 ELFSGNADGSQ
+134 ELFAAAADGSQ

-174 QDRLGS
+174 QERLGS
-180 TDRAIEVWRSVVR
+180 TDRAIEVWRAVVR

-232 ADNKPKRI
+232 AENKPKRI

-280 LADTYATGKR
+280 LADTYASGKR

-311 EAEAKVLRKVAQIWV
+311 AAEAKVLRKVAQIWV

-338 LAELLQI
+338 LVELLQTS
-345 LPGDREARDMI
+345 PGDREARDMI

-379 REGDEALELRLDLAR
+379 RSGDEALELRLELAR

-503 VAAGMW
+503 VSAGMW

-542 VDLYRRVASLCR
+542 VDLYRRVAQLCR

-654 RLEKSAIDSDNWDEL
+654 RLEKAATDSDNWDEL

-680 QLGDAETSGELHVL
+680 QLSPDSETSGELHVL

-699 ERDEQLVLLGKLAAI
+699 ERDEQLLLLGKLAVI
-714 ARDHLSK
+714 ARDQLSK

-731 IIELDPTNEGAMSA
+731 IIELDPTNEGAMTA
-745 LESIYTATRRWDDL
+745 LENIYTSTRRWDDL

-772 DAARLATL
+772 DAARLSTL

-798 ETYDRILALVPD
+798 QTYDQILALVPD
-810 DLATHDSLAEILRGR
+810 DIATHDSLAEILRGR

-839 ELPRPLPSEGADPDA
+839 ELPRSASTDGVEH
-854 ARKRPIVA
+854 KRPVVTA
-862 LDIPVLFELSHVR
+862 DIPILFELSHVR
-875 HARLGQTDKAIA
+875 NARLGQTDKAVS
-887 GFLKILELDGVHR
+887 GFLRILELDGMHR
-900 PTVGSLEEIQRADPS
+900 ASVGALEDIQRADPGT
-915 SAVTIMRGLL
+915 AVTIMRGLL

-930 VGDKGRE
+930 VGDKARE

-942 VLLAAAGADAGEGA
+942 VLLAAASASEDAGS
-956 GDDEAAR
+956 DDEAAR
-963 ERRREQKAQLA
+963 ERRREQKGQLA
-974 AIYEQMPERRHQA
+974 AIYEQMPERRLQA
-987 LDIYAELFEADAA
+987 LDIYAELFEGDPT

-1014 LGAMNKVAIAY
+1014 LGAMSKVAIAY
-1025 QHVLEALAQRA
+1025 QHVLEAIAIKA
-1036 SAAEAEGRTLERSES
+1036 SAAEAEGRTLERSEA

-1060 LAAIWRDDLQD
+1060 LAAIWRDDLHD
-1071 PSEAEQAYR
+1071 PLEAEQAYR

-1102 RSAHAELLD
+1102 RAAHGELLD

-1124 EQKELLGRII
+1124 EQRELLGRII

-1164 IELLAQ
+1164 IELLAH

-1191 GRWAELVHDRE
+1191 GRWAELVNDRE

-1233 GENGDHERARGL
+1233 GENGDHERARSL
-1245 LEDLL
+1245 LEELL
-1250 DVADV
+1250 DVSEV

-1268 RVGNHEGRIR
+1268 RVGHHEGRIR
-1278 ILHVRRNNAADEG
+1278 ILHVRRSNAADEG
-1291 RRDDATSYL
+1291 RRDDATSHL
-1300 LDIAR
+1300 LEIAR
-1305 IQERELGDTERAFHS
+1305 IQERELGDTERAFAS

-1332 DTRREVE
+1332 DSRREVE
-1339 RLGVSL
+1339 RLGVAL
-1345 ARERDLVEIWA
+1345 NRERELVEIWA
-1356 EALRSDEAQDK
+1356 AALRSDEAQDK
-1367 TLRIDLIHRMALL
+1367 TLRIDLIHRMAVL
-1380 LDDRLRD
+1380 LDERLRD
-1387 AEGARKAWLAL
+1387 AEGARRAWLAL
-1398 IELDPPDADLAH
+1398 IDLDPPDADLAH

-1476 MEPSNRT
+1476 MEPSNRI

-1508 IGVADEPRVQAQ
+1508 IGVSDEPRISAQ

-1532 LDLPQRAIEAFQSIL
+1532 LGEPQRAIEAFQSVL

-1555 AVYAQTAL
+1555 AVYAQTQL
-1563 VELNRTLGRWPD
+1563 VELNRTLERWPD
-1575 VEEGLRRLI
+1575 VEEGIRRLI
-1584 LLADRDSERVRLL
+1584 LLADRDGERVRLL
-1597 CDAAEIV
+1597 CDAAEVV
-1604 GGKLGRSE
+1604 GGKLSRAE

-1626 GDQRARGLV
+1626 SDARARGLV
-1635 GGFLEGD
+1635 ATYLEPD
-1642 ETRERATR
+1642 DTRERATR

-1660 NWPALLELQEL
+1660 NWAALLELQEL

-1695 KLADPGRAFAVLCEA
+1695 KLADPARAFAVLCEA

-1729 LGGADERSEALWDTY
+1729 LGEAHERSEALWDTY

-1752 DADIQQRVLRA
+1752 DADTQQRVLRA

-1776 DARRIY
+1776 DARRVY

-1797 ALEQIYVAQADH
+1797 ALEQIYVAQTDN

-1821 RISQPAMRDA
+1821 RITQPAMRDA
-1831 LLIRAAEIHRSAL
+1831 LLIRAAEIQRTAL
-1844 DDAEEAIR
+1844 NDAEQAIH

-1867 QDVLEPLYEATGRY
+1867 QDVLEPLYESTGRY

-1887 LTRKLG
+1887 LTRKLA

-1936 VGTDELSR
+1936 VGGDELTR

-1982 AADHADRVQIML
+1982 AQDHAERVQIML

-2000 EEQLEDLDR
+2000 EEQLEDLDK
-2009 AFEAYAR
+2009 AFDAYAR

-2050 HVDAHVDENTDANLE
+2050 HVDAHAEENTDANLE

-2076 SLRQPAKAAKL
+2076 SLRQPGKAAKL
-2087 YERLLEARPDDRSV
+2087 YNRLLEARPDDRSV

-2115 KELADAYWREAEDSV
+2115 RELADAYWREAEDSV

-2147 DVLDEP
+2147 DVLDDLN
-2153 ALGAK
+2153 LGAK

-2178 QVLQQTERWSDLIE
+2178 QVLQQTERWPDLLE
-2192 RLRERLARS
+2192 RLRERLTRS

-2206 RTPVYLQIAEMQ
+2206 RTPVYLMIAELQ
-2218 EGPLDDADGALD
+2218 DGPLDDADGSLD
-2230 SLEGLLGEVVN
+2230 TLEGLLGEVVN

-2255 RVPQRPRIFNMLQPI
+2255 RVAQRPRIFNMLQPI

-2335 MVLDSELERLANFL
+2335 MTLDSELERLANFL
-2349 EVPGALADAQVA
+2349 EIHGALADAQVA
-2361 AAEGEPLANDADRRL
+2361 AAEGEPLASDVDRRL

-2400 ALALRGDHAEALA
+2400 ALALRGEHAEALA

-2419 VRLGFHEDLRDVLAR
+2419 VRLGFHEDLRDVLIR
-2434 RVEVEADERD
+2434 RVEVEGDDRD
-2444 RVELLRR
+2444 RIELLRR

-2457 DILANTEAAEQTWRK
+2457 DILANTTAAEQTWRK

-2481 EALQRLSRT
+2481 EALTRLSRT
-2490 YAASGATK
+2490 YAATGATK
-2498 ELIEVLERRIEASND
+2498 ELIEVLERRIDASHD

-2531 ANDREAEID
+2531 ANDRQAEID
-2540 VLRALLIEA
+2540 VLRALLAEA

-2554 ALANLTRALL
+2554 ALAFLTRALL

-2575 LQERANLAPAADRK
+2575 LQERANLSDAAERK
-2589 AGLML
+2589 ANLLL
-2594 EAARLYSGPLADL
+2594 EAARLYSGPLADQ

-2612 RYEQVLQA
+2612 RYEQVLAA
-2620 LPGQDGAVGDLVE
+2620 LPSQDGAVADLVE
-2633 LAKQEEV
+2633 LAKREEV

-2654 HGRWA
+2654 QGRWA
-2659 ELAVVLAARAGF
+2659 DLASVVAARAGF
-2671 TQDLD
+2671 TQDVE
-2676 EQIRSLRE
+2676 EQLRCLRE
-2684 LASLRHG
+2684 LAALRHD

-2698 ALEATMRLIDRSP
+2698 ALEATMRLVDRSSG
-2711 VEELPEPLLNAMR
+2711 EELREALLAAMR
-2724 LAGELDRLDAFVE
+2724 LAGELDRLDALVG
-2737 ELGKRS
+2737 ELGKRAA
-2743 GEPSREPEAR
+2743 EDAREPEAR
-2753 LALAMAAAHA
+2753 LAIAMAAAHA
-2763 ASDYLGDPDKALR
+2763 ASDYLGDPDKALA
-2776 VLVPLLDAELANLAA
+2776 VLVPLLDAELADLAA

-2832 TRLGEARVT
+2832 TRLGEARIV
-2841 LGRLPGAVE
+2841 LERLPGAVE

-2862 TPALRGLEQVLER
+2862 SAAVRGLEQVLAR
-2875 AGEGTLPEGL
+2875 AGTGTLPEGL
-2885 LDALET
+2885 LDALDN
-2891 AYQTSN
+2891 AYQAAN
-2897 DATGLARVARVR
+2897 DVAGLARVASVR
-2909 LRGAEG
+2909 LRDAEG
-2915 SDRMTLLQ
+2915 GDRMTLLQ
-2923 TLATLADQG
+2923 TLGTLCDQG
-2932 GGSPLD
+2932 GGSAAD

-2945 LLAMDGEAGQA
+2945 LLAMDGEASGA

-2961 ALAES
+2961 ALAEQ
-2966 RELAERAGELLSAA
+2966 RELAARAGELLAA
-2980 IGAGADAGRVAA
+2980 AVAAGAEAGRVAV
-2992 NLCLAGAGLWLETLA
+2992 LLSLAATRLWLEVLG
-3007 NPDRAAAALQPLLD
+3007 NPDTAAKALQPLLD
-3021 EQADHGDALALLVA
+3021 DQADHVDALALLVA
-3035 IQRARGD
+3035 IERARGD
-3042 AKALH
+3042 AKGLH
-3047 EALRRSAAAQAD
+3047 AALRRSAAAQAD
-3059 PLLAVGLWRDAASVA
+3059 PLVAVGIWRDAATVA
-3074 ETALDDAGA
+3074 ETSLADDAA
-3083 AIDDLRQLLEADEG
+3083 AIDDLRQLLDADEA
-3097 DREGWQRL
+3097 DREGWRRL
-3105 LALLGR
+3105 LALLAR
-3111 GSDHEAFA
+3111 GSDHEAYA
-3119 DALGRR
+3119 ESLGRR

-3131 DAERRALRHALANHL
+3131 DAERRALRHALAQHL
-3146 VKLGRKDDAITVYN
+3146 VAKLDRKDDAITVYN
-3160 DMIGSEPGDL
+3160 DMIGFDLADL
-3170 DAYAELEALLR
+3170 DAYAELEVLLR

-3201 AAGARALIQ
+3201 DGPGRVAIQ
-3210 QQMAKLAEEQLDDA
+3210 QQMAKLAEEQLSDT
-3224 TDAIEILQRILMD
+3224 TDAIEILQRIAMD
-3237 DPNDAAVRAWL
+3237 APDDAAVRSWL
-3248 ERLLNK
+3248 ERLLHG

-3306 SDLLEIDPSYVPG
+3306 NDLLEIDPSYVPA

-3328 ARGDEGA
+3328 TRGDEGA

-3340 QRAADLEPR
+3340 QRAADLDPR
-3349 GSLGARLQLR
+3349 GSLGARLQMR

-3364 GDDAD
+3364 GDDAE
-3369 ARRKHLEKALQL
+3369 ARRRHLEKALQL
-3381 DPGNHEALDALLDQ
+3381 DPQNGEALDALLEQ
-3395 AKAEQRW
+3395 AKTEQRW
-3402 DQVAALMEAA
+3402 DQVVALMEAA
-3412 ADRAASDE
+3412 AERATDE
-3420 DRRTIQLERVDILT
+3420 EARRTIQLDRVDIFT
-3434 AKLGDHEGALHV
+3434 SKLADHEMALHV

-3455 DDLEVNRRI
+3455 DDIEVNRRI

-3508 ELGQVDEAQKRLEE
+3508 QLGQVDEAQKRLEE
-3522 AYRLDTTNI
+3522 AYRLDTTNV
-3531 ETLVALGSLHEANK
+3531 ETLIALGSLHEANK

-3559 QNADKSGQVRR
+3559 QNADKSGHIRR
-3570 GDIYLSLARTHMG
+3570 GDIYLCLARTHMG
-3583 LSEKPKAQAMLRRG
+3583 LSEKSKAQAMLRRG
-3597 VEEDPTHEEL
+3597 VEEDPTHDEL
-3607 KKMLEELG
+3607 RKMLEELG